1 MIRICETITTDDGR
15 QWVSLEDYQK
25 LLGEYEKAIDTING
39 DCNIAE
45 LGEDE
50 VVEYE

>member
-25 LLGEYEKAIDTING
+25 LLKEYEQAVGVKDKTQI
-39 DCNIAE
+39 IAE

-50 VVEYE
+50 VPD